1 MPFSFDVFPTINDTD
16 LIYGLSP
23 ERQGYWN
30 IGPFRSLKI
39 RSTIDAY
46 AITNEELLSISD
58 PERIPY
64 KNREFIQYISRHEKY
79 NSIQLADSVKIGK
92 QWWYEDQSLV
102 VGRKCKAGLG

>member
-16 LIYGLSP
+16 LISGLSP

-39 RSTIDAY
+39 RRTIDAY
-46 AITNEELLSISD
+46 ANTKEELLSISE

-64 KNREFIQYISRHEKY
+64 TNRDFIQYITRHVMY
-79 NSIQLADSVKIGK
+79 NSIKLADSVETVK
-92 QWWYEDQSLV
+92 QD
-102 VGRKCKAGLG
+102 CDDAP